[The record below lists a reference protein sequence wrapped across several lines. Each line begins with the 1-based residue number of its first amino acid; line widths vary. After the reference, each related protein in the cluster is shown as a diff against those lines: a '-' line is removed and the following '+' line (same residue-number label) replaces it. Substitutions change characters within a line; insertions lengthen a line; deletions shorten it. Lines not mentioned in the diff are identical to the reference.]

1 MIRFLP
7 LGSVVKAKDRLL
19 MISGY
24 RMEASDKKNYDYACI
39 LYPEGLSND
48 YASYGINEN
57 DIEKI
62 EYVGFINADAQ
73 VYWAKI
79 NNNNKSNK
87 GREN

>member
-1 MIRFLP
+1 MVRFLP

-24 RMEASDKKNYDYACI
+24 GMEGNDKKIYDYACV

-48 YASYGINEN
+48 YASYGINES
-57 DIEKI
+57 DIKKI

-73 VYWAKI
+73 VYWAKL
-79 NNNNKSNK
+79 NKNDNLNK
-87 GREN
+87 GNDK